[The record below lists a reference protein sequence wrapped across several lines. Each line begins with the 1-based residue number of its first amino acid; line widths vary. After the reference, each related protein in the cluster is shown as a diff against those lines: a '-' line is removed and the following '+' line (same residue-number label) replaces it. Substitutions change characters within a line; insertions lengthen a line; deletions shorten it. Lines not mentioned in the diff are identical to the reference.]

1 MPTLNLLPDPYS
13 NPVSPLQLGLGL
25 ALLLLAGGL
34 VACQPG
40 GEPSSKGAIVDTAA
54 VIGAVDSM
62 RALFE
67 KSANA
72 RDFKR
77 LRGMMANGAVVVGP
91 GGPEWNS
98 LNEASEGPWPPGAKF
113 ELTPIET
120 GVLGTEWAYDVAVTT
135 VTYTPDG
142 ASEPRTLR
150 HTGLVLFR
158 KTEDGWK
165 MYREVASPALPPD
178 SLMER

>member
-1 MPTLNLLPDPYS
+1 MPTLNSFPDHS
-13 NPVSPLQLGLGL
+13 RIRPLRLRLGPGL
-25 ALLLLAGGL
+25 ALLLLAVGL
-34 VACQPG
+34 VACQPSA
-40 GEPSSKGAIVDTAA
+40 EPSSHTATVDTAS

-67 KSANA
+67 QSANA

-98 LNEASEGPWPPGAKF
+98 FSDASEGPWPPGTTV
-113 ELTPIET
+113 EMTPVET
-120 GVLGTEWAYDVAVTT
+120 GVLGTKWAYDFAVTT
-135 VTYTPDG
+135 VTYTPAG

-158 KTEDGWK
+158 KMEDGWK

-178 SLMER
+178 SLTER